1 MSTRVTHSAG
11 SDQPAIVALDVLEK
25 VRRPPFLVRRGTEVE
40 QQQRR
45 KRQPADVGIKSIR
58 MQLIRHGIVL

>member
-1 MSTRVTHSAG
+1 MTHSAG
-11 SDQPAIVALDVLEK
+11 SDQPAIVALDVLVK

-40 QQQRR
+40 QQ
-45 KRQPADVGIKSIR
+45 RQPADVGIKSIR